1 MEEMFPFPKEYHGTA
16 KDEIIARL
24 ITLQEAQ
31 NYLIVRVNKI
41 NGSIKELY
49 LRTDQ
54 NKEELIRHAGSC
66 PMRDRVEELNALFIP
81 TRSDPEKISTLNE
94 KVASLELVIKEQV
107 SERKANGRWVRGL
120 QPILLGVVA
129 AILSTVATLAL
140 LHANSFIKDAPA
152 SPPAVFYQ
160 DKP

>member
-1 MEEMFPFPKEYHGTA
+1 MEEIFPVPKEYPGTA

-24 ITLQEAQ
+24 ISIQEAQ

-54 NKEELIRHAGSC
+54 TKEELIRHAGTC

-81 TRSDPEKISTLNE
+81 TRSDPEKISALND
-94 KVASLELVIKEQV
+94 KVSSLELVIKEQV

-120 QPILLGVVA
+120 QPIILGIVA
-129 AILSTVATLAL
+129 ALLSTVATLAL
-140 LHANSFIKDAPA
+140 LHSSNFIKESSGA
-152 SPPAVFYQ
+152 PPAVSEP
-160 DKP
+160 DRP